1 MTVKM
6 GGKMLERIQRELEME
21 ADKIAIEQLKIE
33 QALPLTEHKETEQLE
48 RQWHYLQ
55 GISAGLGLARVAII
69 KEEEYL
75 KQ

>member
-6 GGKMLERIQRELEME
+6 GGKMLERIQRELGME
-21 ADKIAIEQLKIE
+21 ANKVVIEQLEVE
-33 QALPLTEHKETEQLE
+33 QTLALTEHKEKEQLE

-69 KEEEYL
+69 KEQEYL